1 MVDPGK
7 HTTLQS
13 ALVVPLE
20 GLNGVVGVLAMY
32 QANRDAFTP
41 DHLRILLAVASK
53 VALSVE
59 NALKYQQAESSA
71 TTDYLTGLP
80 NARSLFMHLA
90 QEVARCRRMKT
101 SLAVL
106 VCDID
111 GFKQINDSFGHLE
124 GDKLL
129 REFTAR
135 LKDVCRGYDYVAR
148 MGGDEFVITAPGLTP
163 EAAAE
168 KAERLNQAAIEAG
181 RHVCGRDVITLSVGI
196 GFLSGRWVRCGTSAG
211 RGGPQDVFDEADPS
225 RGSGRRAIPRPPGRR
240 RNRRLGPCWGENARK
255 IARHGLAIVA
265 TVLLGGLL
273 SATLVRLAPG
283 FDVDEAQLD
292 PHLNSESVRAL
303 RQARLEQHNIF
314 RFYFH
319 SLQRAAHGDLGT
331 SLSLGQPVS
340 VLLRE
345 RAPLTLRLVG
355 IGLLL
360 SWAVAMAL
368 ALSAAWLRVSA
379 YDALTTVISGT
390 FLCIPAAVL
399 ALLSVLWNVP
409 GALAIGL
416 IVFPRVYRYARNLL
430 AKAYSLP
437 HIVTARAK
445 GLSELRILFWH
456 VVPVAGPQLLAVA
469 GVSVSIAVGAAIP
482 VEALCGLA
490 GVGQLAWQAAL
501 ARDLPLLTNL
511 TILVTLVTLLANSGA
526 DVIGHML
533 RGQEA

>member
-1 MVDPGK
+1 M
-7 HTTLQS
+7 
-13 ALVVPLE
+13 
-20 GLNGVVGVLAMY
+20 
-32 QANRDAFTP
+32 
-41 DHLRILLAVASK
+41 
-53 VALSVE
+53 
-59 NALKYQQAESSA
+59 
-71 TTDYLTGLP
+71 
-80 NARSLFMHLA
+80 
-90 QEVARCRRMKT
+90 
-101 SLAVL
+101 
-106 VCDID
+106 
-111 GFKQINDSFGHLE
+111 
-124 GDKLL
+124 
-129 REFTAR
+129 
-135 LKDVCRGYDYVAR
+135 
-148 MGGDEFVITAPGLTP
+148 
-163 EAAAE
+163 
-168 KAERLNQAAIEAG
+168 
-181 RHVCGRDVITLSVGI
+181 
-196 GFLSGRWVRCGTSAG
+196 
-211 RGGPQDVFDEADPS
+211 
-225 RGSGRRAIPRPPGRR
+225 
-240 RNRRLGPCWGENARK
+240 LGRK
-255 IARHGLAIVA
+255 IARHGLTILA
-265 TVLLGGLL
+265 TVLLGGFL
-273 SATLVRLAPG
+273 ATALVRLAPG

-292 PHLNSESVRAL
+292 PRLNSDSVRAL
-303 RQARLEQHNIF
+303 REARLEQHNIF
-314 RFYFH
+314 RFYGH
-319 SLQRAAHGDLGT
+319 SLQRAFHGDLGT

-360 SWAVAMAL
+360 SWVAAMTL
-368 ALSAAWLRVSA
+368 ALSAAWLRLSA
-379 YDALTTVISGT
+379 YDTLTTLVSGT

-409 GALAIGL
+409 GALAIAL

-430 AKAYSLP
+430 ARAYSLP

-501 ARDLPLLTNL
+501 ARDLPLLMNL